1 MTTKYVC
8 DVCGEETTNQKDMS
22 EVIIKEKHPR
32 YFGLCHKCVQKMLKP
47 VKSYRTIFKLSVAWE
62 EEG

>member
-1 MTTKYVC
+1 MTIKYVC

-32 YFGLCHKCVQKMLKP
+32 YFDLCQKCLQKMVKP
-47 VKSYRTIFKLSVAWE
+47 VKSYRTNVEFKISWDE
-62 EEG
+62 E